1 MIIQNKSPLFT
12 WHFAKNLLYMRQTLK
27 KMLAHLAT
35 TTILAI
41 KDD

>member
-1 MIIQNKSPLFT
+1 MIIQKKSPLFN
-12 WHFAKNLLYMRQTLK
+12 WHFSKNLLYLQQTLK

-41 KDD
+41 NDD